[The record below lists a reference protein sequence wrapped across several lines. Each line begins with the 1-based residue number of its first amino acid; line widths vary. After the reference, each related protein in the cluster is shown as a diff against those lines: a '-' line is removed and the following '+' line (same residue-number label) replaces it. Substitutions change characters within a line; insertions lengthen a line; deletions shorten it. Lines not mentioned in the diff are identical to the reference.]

1 MTPQAGPPLLTRSTI
16 SELLAR
22 YRHLPRKT
30 LGQNFVADPN
40 TIRRIVTLAGVTE
53 ESSVVEIG
61 PGLGSLTLGLAMT
74 AGRVVAV
81 EADPSLLEPLTEV
94 TAGTGVEV
102 IGADALSLD
111 WAETLS
117 GAAVAS
123 ATTPKVTEWDL
134 VANLP
139 YSVAT
144 SLLLGVAAR
153 APMITR
159 GLVMVQREVGERWQA
174 EPGSRTYGI
183 PTVMLARWGTA
194 SIVGEV
200 PRSVFLPEPRVDSV
214 LVRFIRHERSPIPTD
229 GVDDERLD
237 RVVRTAFGGRR
248 KMLRRSLSGIV
259 SLEHFEVAGVNP
271 TDRPE
276 QLALADFSRL
286 AAQLP
291 AGR

>member
-40 TIRRIVTLAGVTE
+40 TIRRIVTLAGITE

-81 EADPSLLEPLTEV
+81 EADPSLLEPLAEV

-111 WAETLS
+111 WAEALS
-117 GAAVAS
+117 DAGAAPTA
-123 ATTPKVTEWDL
+123 TPKVTGWDL

-144 SLLLGVAAR
+144 SLLLGVAER

-200 PRSVFLPEPRVDSV
+200 PRSVFVPEPRVDSV
-214 LVRFIRHERSPIPTD
+214 LVRFVRHERSPIPTD

-248 KMLRRSLSGIV
+248 KMLRRSLSGVV
-259 SLEHFEVAGVNP
+259 SLDHFEAAGVDP

-291 AGR
+291 VGR